1 MAEDYEFENPTF
13 DDEDIDKDID
23 EEPETSFTDE
33 TEFQRTLT
41 NQYEALNNLRGE
53 TQNKH
58 RLNLLKMMV
67 KRFYERNQEP
77 VGFDQD
83 EADWTIKTDRFGR
96 PLFGVESND
105 KDIPLSYYKSN
116 NPDAILQF
124 HSFDTLQNKYGVK
137 FMRDELGVT
146 NYQPRTARLKVGRA
160 EFQALI
166 TAKNEVNAAK
176 EEIPMQ
182 EFSTQTDVQKTVDAT
197 NQVETSTG
205 IDGVA

>member
-1 MAEDYEFENPTF
+1 MAEGYKFENPTF

-53 TQNKH
+53 TQNKQ

-67 KRFYERNQEP
+67 RRFYERNQVP

-124 HSFDTLQNKYGVK
+124 HLFDTIQRKYGVK
-137 FMRDELGVT
+137 FMRDELGVID
-146 NYQPRTARLKVGRA
+146 YQPSTARLKAGRA
-160 EFQALI
+160 ELQALI
-166 TAKNEVNAAK
+166 TAKKRSKCSKRRNTNAR
-176 EEIPMQ
+176 I
-182 EFSTQTDVQKTVDAT
+182 FNTDRCSK
-197 NQVETSTG
+197 NS
-205 IDGVA
+205 